1 MAPESLLVF
10 ELQKSH
16 VAFARAIASIPGLEI
31 YAEDVAEILNDD
43 GDELSGHFYLV
54 LPDQAALEQL
64 LRLWELWS
72 NDEDLGPDHAVWAS
86 VFECLHD
93 LRRWGPRDRVSR
105 EDIAILEDEIALDP
119 DARIQVE
126 FELVFSE
133 DDDRAEAWREDLKS
147 AIEQAGGEF
156 VNECRLKE
164 IAYDAVLARLPAA
177 EVRGIAERRNESLA
191 GHVDVLLIR
200 PQSDVRIP
208 GEAADGEPLEIAAA
222 EAPLPAIAAVLDAVP
237 IQNHLAFSDHVD
249 YDDPEGLESLAVGN
263 RVHGTAM
270 VSLVVRGDL
279 RAALPPLDRKV
290 HVRPL
295 LFAAGGRI
303 YDDEVFH
310 PDRLIV
316 GDFVR
321 AVQRIKIGIDEDP
334 ATAPDVLFINVSL
347 GDLKRPFAGRLSAWA
362 RALDWIA
369 YEHGVLFIVSA
380 GNAGTLILNDV
391 ADDATYRALSGMERA
406 AATLAAVRDAMR
418 DRRILSPGESVNSL
432 TVGALHDDNINCEE
446 TRGNSLDPLPIQG
459 GASPF
464 SRLGLGF
471 RNAVKPDLL
480 MPGGRLR
487 VRTRMGVAPVEVQ
500 CNNPCALGGLQV
512 AGPRLDAAGRPGFDG
527 WSGASSG
534 ATALC
539 TRAAIQIHDALL
551 EAYPA
556 AFEEL
561 TNPARALVVKALLA
575 HRTSYVSEVRTLV
588 EEVFGPSNTRQHQKR
603 RANFQ
608 RQFGLGCPNVDEA
621 IACLSN
627 RATLWGAGS
636 VGENNAAEFVVPL
649 PASLSGR
656 RGLRKLTAT
665 VAWFSPIV
673 TGVRSYKS
681 VRLIVQDPDDAARIL
696 TAPMKGQPD
705 QRETARGT
713 LFHRTWEGRQAR
725 TFVEDSNVI
734 IPVSRMPDPAID
746 GLFPEL
752 LTFGIAVT
760 LETEAD
766 DIPVYVEVRDQLA
779 IRPVVRV
786 PVGIGNP
793 V

>member
-1 MAPESLLVF
+1 MF

-16 VAFARAIASIPGLEI
+16 VAFSRAIASVPGLEI

-72 NDEDLGPDHAVWAS
+72 ANQDLGPDHAVWNS

-105 EDIAILEDEIALDP
+105 EDAAILEDEIALDP

-126 FELVFSE
+126 IELVFSR
-133 DDDRAEAWREDLKS
+133 DDERARAWREDLEA
-147 AIEQAGGEF
+147 AIEEAGGELIDD
-156 VNECRLKE
+156 CRLEE
-164 IAYDAVLARLPAA
+164 IAYDALLARLPAA
-177 EVRGIAERRNESLA
+177 AVHGITERRVESLA

-208 GEAADGEPLEIAAA
+208 GEAADGEPLEINVSA
-222 EAPLPAIAAVLDAVP
+222 APLPAIAAVLDAVP
-237 IQNHLAFSDHVD
+237 IQNHPAFADHVD
-249 YDDPEGLESLAVGN
+249 YDDPENLEELAVGN

-270 VSLVVRGDL
+270 VSLIVRGDL
-279 RAALPPLDRKV
+279 RDALPPLDRKV

-295 LFAAGGRI
+295 LYAPAGRI
-303 YDDEVFH
+303 RDDEVFH

-316 GDFVR
+316 DDFVR
-321 AVQRIKIGIDEDP
+321 AVQRMKTGTDADP
-334 ATAPDVLFINVSL
+334 PTAPGVIFVNVSL
-347 GDLKRPFAGRLSAWA
+347 GDLKRPFAGRLSAWG
-362 RALDWIA
+362 RALDWLA
-369 YEHGVLFIVSA
+369 FEQGVLFIVSA
-380 GNAGTLILNDV
+380 GNAGALIVNGV
-391 ADDATYRALSGMERA
+391 ADDAAYRALSGRERA

-432 TVGALHDDNINCEE
+432 TVGALHNDSINCEE
-446 TRGNSLDPLPIQG
+446 TRGNSLDPLPIEG

-487 VRTRMGVAPVEVQ
+487 VSTRCGAAPVEVR
-500 CNNPCALGGLQV
+500 CSNPSGLGGLQV
-512 AGPRLDAAGRPGFDG
+512 AGPRLDAAGRPGFDA

-534 ATALC
+534 AAALC

-551 EAYPA
+551 EAYPE

-575 HRTSYVSEVRTLV
+575 HRTTHAAEARALV
-588 EEVFGPSNTRQHQKR
+588 EEVFGPNNTRQHQKR

-621 IACLSN
+621 IACLGN
-627 RATLWGAGS
+627 RATLWGVGS

-681 VRLIVQDPDDAARIL
+681 VRLIVQDPDDAAHLL
-696 TAPMKGQPD
+696 TGPMKGQPD

-725 TFVEDSNVI
+725 RFVDGSKVV
-734 IPVSRMPDPAID
+734 IPVSRMPDPAVD

-760 LETEAD
+760 LETEAVNVP
-766 DIPVYVEVRDQLA
+766 IYVEVRDQLA
-779 IRPVVRV
+779 VRPVVRV
-786 PVGIGNP
+786 PVG